1 MINKIILISLYKNDY
16 EIIKENVAL
25 SCPINFYDNAKE
37 AVETL
42 EENIDN
48 SIILLST
55 LIEDM
60 SYEDVVEQVVIKS
73 KNCKVIVYSSFSS
86 IEEVTKGLEKGVYDF
101 IIGDDVLS
109 KVVMSVNSLFQK
121 SETSAYKID
130 NAKIQQPIN
139 SNLFEM
145 IDYYQVQSKS
155 SELNETI
162 AQYNKWYDNSLKAME
177 KSSLLIVEDEH
188 IFRKLLVDMVS
199 TCYSQVTAVEGGKEA
214 VEKLK
219 EKKYGIAI
227 VDLFLNDM
235 DGVELI
241 QIIKS
246 YNPLIQII
254 VVTAFDLID
263 TASNVLKIGVADY
276 LQKPIMKK
284 DLLTSIE
291 KAEIENKKAII
302 QEKAL
307 QEFFCKQ
314 INFEQK
320 CVILES
326 LFKFKKENNKSFIM
340 EDVYQVFPNLNNNN
354 IYEKITLPPIID
366 KENIKRFISS
376 FKLDEK

>member
-1 MINKIILISLYKNDY
+1 
-16 EIIKENVAL
+16 
-25 SCPINFYDNAKE
+25 
-37 AVETL
+37 
-42 EENIDN
+42 
-48 SIILLST
+48 
-55 LIEDM
+55 
-60 SYEDVVEQVVIKS
+60 
-73 KNCKVIVYSSFSS
+73 
-86 IEEVTKGLEKGVYDF
+86 
-101 IIGDDVLS
+101 
-109 KVVMSVNSLFQK
+109 
-121 SETSAYKID
+121 
-130 NAKIQQPIN
+130 
-139 SNLFEM
+139 
-145 IDYYQVQSKS
+145 
-155 SELNETI
+155 
-162 AQYNKWYDNSLKAME
+162 ME
-177 KSSLLIVEDEH
+177 KSSLLIVEDEQ
-188 IFRKLLVDMVS
+188 IFRKLLLDMVS
-199 TCYSQVTAVEGGKEA
+199 TSYSQVTAVEGGKEA

-241 QIIKS
+241 QVIKS

-291 KAEIENKKAII
+291 KAEIENKKAVI

-326 LFKFKKENNKSFIM
+326 LFKFKKKNNKPFIM